1 MFNTQIR
8 NVMFDL
14 AADREIYDDAQGR
27 VISRAEAN
35 EAIKRV
41 VFEDLGL
48 SAKSTD
54 KEIRRA
60 FAKDSAL
67 AFFETIEEI
76 VDAKIAY
83 ALDNNSFFN
92 TLVDT
97 RNLKDGDANEF
108 WAESD
113 ILLNVS
119 KASGNHHDLIT
130 QTIGVGTAYTIPT
143 YYYAVKVGNDLKL
156 FLTGK
161 RDWNA
166 FVDAVAKAFV
176 TKFQTEFASQLV
188 NGVNMVAAP
197 AVLTGTGALSSTT
210 KSKFDEIIEKIES
223 ANETPVAIYGTKT
236 ALKNLNSL
244 AAASSV
250 DWIAESQKEAV
261 ATTGIMGYYEGTAL
275 IHIPQKFTDNSL
287 ATPVVPS
294 NKLFIM
300 PLTADNKPI
309 KFVDYGESEFT
320 QSEIGDTRDDMQT
333 YEVQRRAGVGT
344 VMTRYHGVW
353 TI

>member
-14 AADREIYDDAQGR
+14 AANREIYDDAQGR
-27 VISRAEAN
+27 VISKAEAN

-48 SAKSTD
+48 TAKSTD

-60 FAKDSAL
+60 FAKDSAI

-76 VDAKIAY
+76 IDTKIAY
-83 ALDNNSFFN
+83 GLDENSFFN
-92 TLVDT
+92 TLVET
-97 RNLKDGDANEF
+97 KNLKDGDANEF
-108 WAESD
+108 WAEDD

-119 KASGNHHDLIT
+119 RAAGNHHDNLI
-130 QTIGVGTAYTIPT
+130 QTLGSGTAYSIPT
-143 YYYAVKVGNDLKL
+143 YYYTVKVGNDIKL
-156 FLTGK
+156 FLTGRK
-161 RDWNA
+161 DWSA
-166 FVDAVAKAFV
+166 FVDAVSKAFI

-197 AVLTGTGALSSTT
+197 SVLTGTGALSSAT
-210 KSKFDEIIEKIES
+210 KSKLDEIIEKIEY
-223 ANETPVAIYGTKT
+223 ANEAPVAIYGTKT
-236 ALKNLNSL
+236 ALKNLNAL
-244 AAASSV
+244 ASASSV
-250 DWIAESQKEAV
+250 EWVAESQKEAV
-261 ATTGIMGYYEGTAL
+261 ATTGIMGSYEGTTL
-275 IHIPQKFTDNSL
+275 IAIPQKFTDKTL
-287 ATPVVPS
+287 ATPIVPS

-300 PLTADNKPI
+300 PLVDDNKPI

-320 QSEIGDTRDDMQT
+320 QTEVGDTKDDMQT
-333 YEVQRRAGVGT
+333 YEIQRRAGVGT
-344 VMTRYHGVW
+344 IMTRYHGVW

>member
-14 AADREIYDDAQGR
+14 AANREIFDDAQGR
-27 VISRAEAN
+27 VISKAEAN

-48 SAKSTD
+48 SATSSP

-76 VDAKIAY
+76 IDAQISY
-83 ALDNNSFFN
+83 GLGSDSFFN

-97 RNLKDGDANEF
+97 RNIKDGDANEF
-108 WAESD
+108 WAEDD
-113 ILLNVS
+113 ILLNVA
-119 KASGNHHDLIT
+119 KAAGNHHDLVT
-130 QTIGVGTAYTIPT
+130 QTIGIGASYTIPT
-143 YYYAVKVGNDLKL
+143 YYYSVKVGNDLKL

-161 RDWNA
+161 RDWNQ
-166 FVDAVAKAFV
+166 FVDAIARAFV
-176 TKFQTEFASQLV
+176 NKFQTEFASQLV

-197 AVLTGTGALSSTT
+197 SVLTGTGALSASTKT
-210 KSKFDEIIEKIES
+210 EFDEIIEKIES
-223 ANETPVAIYGTKT
+223 ANEAPVAIYGTKT
-236 ALKNLNSL
+236 ALKNLNAL
-244 AAASSV
+244 ASASSV
-250 DWIAESQKEAV
+250 DWIPESQKEALAV
-261 ATTGIMGYYEGTAL
+261 TGIMGYYEGSTL
-275 IHIPQKFTDNSL
+275 IAIPQKFTDKTL
-287 ATPVVPS
+287 ATPIVPA
-294 NKLFIM
+294 NKLFVM
-300 PLTADNKPI
+300 PLVDGNKPI

-320 QSEIGDTRDDMQT
+320 QTEVGDTKDDMQT
-333 YEVQRRAGVGT
+333 HEVQRRAGVGT
-344 VMTRYHGVW
+344 IMTRYHGVW